1 MKAITHAP
9 SLHGASPGCDV
20 SPTDLGQTNADSV
33 RRRPEGGAT
42 MSLLS
47 PWFYGR
53 RLHVDLSRLLLD
65 VRRNTI
71 QPFPSFSEIHAAAL
85 KGPRREIV
93 AARQPAGA

>member
-1 MKAITHAP
+1 MNAITHAP
-9 SLHGASPGCDV
+9 SLHADSPGCDV
-20 SPTDLGQTNADSV
+20 SPADPGHTGADSV

-47 PWFYGR
+47 PWFYAR

-65 VRRNTI
+65 VRRDMI
-71 QPFPSFSEIHAAAL
+71 QPFTSFSEIHAAAL
-85 KGPRREIV
+85 KAPRREIV